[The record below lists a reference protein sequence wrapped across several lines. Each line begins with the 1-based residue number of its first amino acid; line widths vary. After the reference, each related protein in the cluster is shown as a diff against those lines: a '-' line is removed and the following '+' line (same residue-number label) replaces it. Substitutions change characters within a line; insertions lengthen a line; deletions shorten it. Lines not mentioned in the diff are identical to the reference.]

1 MNNASPSYLKQFIS
15 LFQSA
20 VELSKLKSEPP
31 RYRLL
36 KLPTS
41 EDSFVY
47 FQIVNKRTTSK
58 MLPEEIMRDNL
69 LLHFS
74 RADIAMITHIGT
86 KNEMKTSFFKS
97 ENKVF
102 RILKQL
108 FSKGKT
114 TFVIEKEEG
123 VVEEHAANDIYNNSE
138 ITEKLSGTD
147 GVKIGY
153 SVAEEHYNKISQ
165 LKKSA

>member
-1 MNNASPSYLKQFIS
+1 MNSFRQGYLKQFVGF
-15 LFQSA
+15 FQSVA
-20 VELSKLKSEPP
+20 ELSRVSAEAPY
-31 RYRLL
+31 YRLL
-36 KLPTS
+36 QLPT
-41 EDSFVY
+41 ENDPHIH
-47 FQIVNKRTTSK
+47 FQIINKRMKLK
-58 MLPEEIMRDNL
+58 MLPEEIMKAPL
-69 LLHFS
+69 LQFS
-74 RADIAMITHIGT
+74 KADLAMITHIGT
-86 KNEMKTSFFKS
+86 KNEMKAFFVKS